1 MHPLI
6 APPARRLSVGYLV
19 AGVAIVCSVAAC
31 TSASTP
37 TPTPT
42 ATLPTNSMAA
52 SASPTELA
60 SPSAVSFD
68 ACELVTKAEAE
79 TLAGTPV
86 DPGQAGNPSE
96 PSCTYTAP
104 PTGPL
109 GQVQVFVGAGAKK
122 TLDIDRE
129 LQHEFTEVRGIGDEA
144 WEENNAIFFRSGT
157 TWVAIELVRLNDPAE
172 NQEPLESLAK
182 IVVVRIAG

>member
-6 APPARRLSVGYLV
+6 ARSVLRLSVCYLV
-19 AGVAIVCSVAAC
+19 AGFALVLSVAAC

-37 TPTPT
+37 TPLRTPSISAA
-42 ATLPTNSMAA
+42 AT
-52 SASPTELA
+52 ASPTELA
-60 SPSAVSFD
+60 SPSVVSFD

-86 DPGQAGNPSE
+86 DPGQAVNPSE

-129 LQHEFTEVRGIGDEA
+129 LQHEFTEVPGIGDEA

-172 NQEPLESLAK
+172 NREPLEALAK
-182 IVVVRIAG
+182 IVVLRLAG